1 MSACVCAYMH
11 AYMCVCMCLCVCLC
25 VCVCVCVTGVG
36 ELGVRL
42 MYASADVG
50 VYARPRGR
58 ACSCVIGL
66 TQILYYT

>member
-1 MSACVCAYMH
+1 VRLYACIHVCVYVFV
-11 AYMCVCMCLCVCLC
+11 CVFVC